1 MSQVSFS
8 CLHCNH
14 NIYALPQQQGM
25 KLLCPNCETT
35 LEVPSLGKEQKKTGG
50 YKEGLKDSAI
60 EYGKQAIAEEL
71 GPLARFMNSKR
82 SNEGEFQ
89 EEKNSRQKPTIIDRL
104 YTKVGGAIDRYFEKN
119 NTEEGLNKEL
129 YSLRVKYKEFSESRK
144 IHATFFISILLVFM
158 LFSVLGG
165 FKFGLVASFFWSGF
179 VGLNKISF
187 LDRVFR
193 FITEIIVLFGMFWMP
208 SNFKDIIA
216 FIMRNLIYLGILLF
230 AAKYIGPVYM
240 VYKIVLFAIDRKD
253 F

>member
-1 MSQVSFS
+1 MSQVRFN
-8 CLHCNH
+8 CFHCNH
-14 NIYALPQQQGM
+14 SIYVLPQQQGM
-25 KLLCPNCETT
+25 KVLCPNCETT
-35 LEVPSLGKEQKKTGG
+35 LEVPSLGKTQKNTRG
-50 YKEGLKDSAI
+50 YKEDLKESAI
-60 EYGKQAIAEEL
+60 AYGKQAIADEL

-82 SNEGEFQ
+82 RDEEEFQ
-89 EEKNSRQKPTIIDRL
+89 EGRNSRQKPTIIDRL

-119 NTEEGLNKEL
+119 NTDEGLNKEL
-129 YSLRVKYKEFSESRK
+129 YSLRAKYKEFSESRK
-144 IHATFFISILLVFM
+144 RHATFFISILLVF
-158 LFSVLGG
+158 LVFSVLGG
-165 FKFGLVASFFWSGF
+165 FSFGLIASFFWSGF

-230 AAKYIGPVYM
+230 AARYIGPVYL
-240 VYKIVLFAIDRKD
+240 VYKVVLFAIDRKD